1 MSYLKIEYKALQSE
15 LGSGGSRE
23 LSHDLFSTGGKRKF
37 AISRFLEH
45 ISRSSQYLFMK
56 SSW

>member
-23 LSHDLFSTGGKRKF
+23 LSHDLFSTGVNEK
-37 AISRFLEH
+37 
-45 ISRSSQYLFMK
+45 
-56 SSW
+56 W